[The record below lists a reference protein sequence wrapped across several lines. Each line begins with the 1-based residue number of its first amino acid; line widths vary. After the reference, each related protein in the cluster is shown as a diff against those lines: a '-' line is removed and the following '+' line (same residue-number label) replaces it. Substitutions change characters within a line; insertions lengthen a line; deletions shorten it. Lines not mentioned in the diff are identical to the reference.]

1 MVSHVVK
8 HILTVYI
15 VGFDLWVTVY
25 IDILAVHVDSIMVGY
40 LWFLTTVNSSII
52 FPQKETNIFRF
63 LKFLFYFSRI
73 S

>member
-15 VGFDLWVTVY
+15 VGFDLLVTVY
-25 IDILAVHVDSIMVGY
+25 IDILAVHVDSIMVDY